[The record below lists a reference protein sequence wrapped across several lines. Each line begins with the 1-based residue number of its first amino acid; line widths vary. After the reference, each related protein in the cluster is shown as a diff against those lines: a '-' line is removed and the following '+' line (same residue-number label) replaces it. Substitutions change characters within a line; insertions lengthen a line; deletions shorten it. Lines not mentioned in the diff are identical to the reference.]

1 MSVVVTVETRLPA
14 DGTTSEVGE
23 GPEAEVRFSPGFAT
37 PCSVLAVISLSI
49 HCNCSGVNGGNSAAL
64 SPSSAITLEK
74 LLCAPPELLIARRL
88 HCTET
93 PMRTTGTAYRAS
105 PSLHRNSYAHH
116 RNCLLRVAF
125 TAHCCASSSTRQ
137 LKRPHYFRRPPPLS
151 CTARIAAPPRP
162 SAIEPALPRGPQPP
176 GR

>member
-1 MSVVVTVETRLPA
+1 MRCWAKSGPTRCYPPTPPPLISFLVSVGDAWWRA
-14 DGTTSEVGE
+14 
-23 GPEAEVRFSPGFAT
+23 
-37 PCSVLAVISLSI
+37 I
-49 HCNCSGVNGGNSAAL
+49 HSGVESRSGAPLPPGPDHTQLGG
-64 SPSSAITLEK
+64 
-74 LLCAPPELLIARRL
+74 RRDKQ
-88 HCTET
+88 HRRIDVC
-93 PMRTTGTAYRAS
+93 MWVGTGG
-105 PSLHRNSYAHH
+105 RNSYAHH

-125 TAHCCASSSTRQ
+125 TAHCCASSSTCQ